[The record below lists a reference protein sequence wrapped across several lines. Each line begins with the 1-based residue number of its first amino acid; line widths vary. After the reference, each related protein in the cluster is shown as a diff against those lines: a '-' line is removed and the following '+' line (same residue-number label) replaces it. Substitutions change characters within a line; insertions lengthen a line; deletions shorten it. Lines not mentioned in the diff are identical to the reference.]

1 MNKTTITLNN
11 REIEVK
17 GGLTNAT
24 VFYEKLGVEPDKK
37 WLYLSREDDID
48 IPLLPDDHLLIHGG
62 EKIFEG
68 EINPHIGENPPVR
81 KSICPEFNGKRLE
94 TGFDKAKV
102 TGRVLQDMD
111 DAVHPNKL
119 FADLEGQV
127 DAFIAGDL
135 TIAVQDA
142 DSYFTIPVSDDEAVD
157 LESCAQADR
166 KPPSGQK
173 YYKIKI
179 DGAKHTVD
187 SQKITGEKILSQVGK
202 SYNEWT
208 LNQKLRGGRRKPIEP
223 EEEVDLAQPG
233 IERFETVRRQAQQG
247 GKVDV

>member
-1 MNKTTITLNN
+1 MNRTTITLNN
-11 REIEVK
+11 SEIEVDV
-17 GGLTNAT
+17 GLTNAT
-24 VFYEKLGVEPDKK
+24 VFYEKLGVEPSKR
-37 WLYLSREDDID
+37 WLYLSRENDID
-48 IPLLPDDHLLIHGG
+48 IPLLPEDYLLIHGG

-68 EINPHIGENPPVR
+68 EINTHIGANPAVR
-81 KSICPEFNGKRLE
+81 QSICPAFNGKRLE

-102 TGRVLQDMD
+102 TGHVLQDMD
-111 DAVHPNKL
+111 DEVHPNKL
-119 FADLEGQV
+119 FADLDGQV
-127 DAFIAGDL
+127 DAFIASNL
-135 TIAVQDA
+135 TIVVQDA
-142 DSYFTIPVSDDEAVD
+142 DSYFTIPVSDDEVVD

-179 DGAKHTVD
+179 DGAKYKVD
-187 SQKITGEKILSQVGK
+187 RQKITGEKILSHAGK
-202 SYNEWT
+202 SYDEWT

-247 GKVDV
+247 GMVDV